1 MCACVL
7 HLSVSR
13 PAVWFGLGWHG
24 LWRVGAGVCVGVSR
38 SVVVVHLSMW
48 LGLRVGL
55 ALRRRRVYTGVIAER
70 GGAVR
75 ARRG

>member
-1 MCACVL
+1 
-7 HLSVSR
+7 
-13 PAVWFGLGWHG
+13 
-24 LWRVGAGVCVGVSR
+24 
-38 SVVVVHLSMW
+38 MW
-48 LGLRVGL
+48 LGLRVGF